1 MTIPHFLTCTTDE
14 FAVFNKDHFFDEL
27 RRIEQ
32 DVVRGEQQLAEQ
44 EELLVSLKTQ
54 NKETAQVEA
63 LLDELRSRQ
72 RDLQKDRSR
81 ILTMMQP

>member
-1 MTIPHFLTCTTDE
+1 
-14 FAVFNKDHFFDEL
+14 VFNKDHLYDEL

-44 EELLVSLKTQ
+44 EDLLVSLKTQ
-54 NKETAQVEA
+54 NKDTAQLEA

-72 RDLQKDRSR
+72 RTLQEDRSR
-81 ILTMMQP
+81 VLPMIQP